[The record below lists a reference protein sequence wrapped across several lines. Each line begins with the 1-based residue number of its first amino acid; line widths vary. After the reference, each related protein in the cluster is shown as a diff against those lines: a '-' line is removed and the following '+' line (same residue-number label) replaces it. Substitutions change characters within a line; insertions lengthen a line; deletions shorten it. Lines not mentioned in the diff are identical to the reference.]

1 MYNED
6 VTDTITEVD
15 LSEGGEGEES
25 SMPPT
30 GAVSEFNA
38 EELAL
43 ICPGISDENAEE
55 YCNTER
61 YLELKALGLTS
72 EEAFA
77 ATAKRRVSHD
87 SRSHLSSS
95 IGRSGT
101 GSFQRM
107 PEHELRSAREIF
119 SGMNDAEIRR
129 LYKKVTA

>member
-6 VTDTITEVD
+6 VTETVTAVDSLGSESEEPAAALEEIT
-15 LSEGGEGEES
+15 
-25 SMPPT
+25 P
-30 GAVSEFNA
+30 EFNA
-38 EELAL
+38 EELAF

-55 YCNTER
+55 YCNTNR

-77 ATAKRRVSHD
+77 ATAKKRSSQD

-95 IGRSGT
+95 IGRSGA
-101 GSFQRM
+101 GSLRRM